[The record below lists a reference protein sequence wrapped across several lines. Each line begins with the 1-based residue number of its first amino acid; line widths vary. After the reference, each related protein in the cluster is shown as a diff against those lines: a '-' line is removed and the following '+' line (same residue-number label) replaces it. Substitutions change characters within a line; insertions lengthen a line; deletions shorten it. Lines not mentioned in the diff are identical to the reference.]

1 MGHRPE
7 AVLRGLLEG
16 EGGDVMGWQQGQGR
30 VPRKEPAAAVPGK
43 DDADKREHE
52 VEAVWDKR
60 ETEAG
65 GPEYRV
71 RV

>member
-1 MGHRPE
+1 
-7 AVLRGLLEG
+7 
-16 EGGDVMGWQQGQGR
+16 MGWHQGQGR